1 MKFLESPAKRREYS
15 KRLHSIQN
23 QLEVLIGSRV
33 RVKPYRMLP
42 IQGKLLT
49 VRDDG
54 KYEIVDEELQI
65 QILPISNIQSVTLD
79 ANNL

>member
-23 QLEVLIGSRV
+23 QLEILIGSKV
-33 RVKPYRMLP
+33 RIKPYRMLP
-42 IQGKLLT
+42 IQGKLLSI
-49 VRDDG
+49 REDG
-54 KYEIVDEELQI
+54 KYEIADKELQV
-65 QILPISNIQSVTLD
+65 QILPMSNIQSVTLD